1 MARAFLAEAGQ
12 CRPLECCVHAC
23 ARLHIF
29 IPVFYCKLY
38 IGEVIGLCFN
48 KLAEYSPS
56 TKLYTNCSPAPSPQ
70 MSAVRRTLPGG
81 MFRCSRVASSGRD
94 GRWRFFRGRRAYKER
109 CICVCFPVA
118 KSGRAGG
125 AETRQRLV
133 RATRQVVRT
142 AGHFASP
149 RKYALAGIYL
159 LWSFLGAFHAVSLG
173 GYGESRTFEASGRLP
188 VQHCRHVRNNCS

>member
-1 MARAFLAEAGQ
+1 MLCPRVRALTY
-12 CRPLECCVHAC
+12 
-23 ARLHIF
+23 F

-38 IGEVIGLCFN
+38 IGEVIGLCCN
-48 KLAEYSPS
+48 KLAVYSPS

-81 MFRCSRVASSGRD
+81 MFRCSRVASSVRD
-94 GRWRFFRGRRAYKER
+94 GRW
-109 CICVCFPVA
+109 CFLGEGGCT
-118 KSGRAGG
+118 GRAVLVCASLSQDQAGQG
-125 AETRQRLV
+125 AETRLRLV

-149 RKYALAGIYL
+149 RQYALAGIYL

>member
-1 MARAFLAEAGQ
+1 MARAFLAEAGP

-118 KSGRAGG
+118 KSGRVGG
-125 AETRQRLV
+125 RKRGSAWSELRGRWLEQ
-133 RATRQVVRT
+133 QVT
-142 AGHFASP
+142 SP
-149 RKYALAGIYL
+149 
-159 LWSFLGAFHAVSLG
+159 
-173 GYGESRTFEASGRLP
+173 LP
-188 VQHCRHVRNNCS
+188 VSTPLPAFTFCGVF